1 MIKDILSSLMTV
13 NFIYIGN
20 PPYEDV
26 YTPILSELFFLLA
39 QNYFIIILFLQ
50 SKQKYGISKLN
61 AQSSK

>member
-1 MIKDILSSLMTV
+1 MTV

-26 YTPILSELFFLLA
+26 YTPILSKIFPLA
-39 QNYFIIILFLQ
+39 QSYFIIILFLQ

-61 AQSSK
+61 TQSSK